1 MQPEKSKLA
10 SSNDE
15 ELRKLSVELRMLE
28 QTAETLQSRL
38 SMINAVA
45 TDLTYA
51 NMALE
56 NLDKE
61 KENAELLV
69 PIGGTSYIRAK
80 LDNPDKIV
88 VGLGAGVSAEK
99 TRQEAKEIVKKRLED
114 LRKNQQAVQQQFVQ
128 IAERIN
134 LDRERFETMAAAMR
148 EGKTS
153 QNV

>member
-1 MQPEKSKLA
+1 MQQEKSKLA

-80 LDNPDKIV
+80 LDNPDKII

-99 TRQEAKEIVKKRLED
+99 TRQEAKEIIKKRLED

-128 IAERIN
+128 VAERIN

-153 QNV
+153 ENV

>member
-1 MQPEKSKLA
+1 MA

-38 SMINAVA
+38 SMLNAVA

-56 NLDKE
+56 NLDTE
-61 KENAELLV
+61 KESAELLV
-69 PIGGTSYIRAK
+69 PIGGASYIRAR
-80 LDNPDKIV
+80 LDDPDKIV

-99 TRQEAKEIVKKRLED
+99 TRQEAKEIVKKRLDD

-134 LDRERFETMAAAMR
+134 LDRERFETMVAAMR
-148 EGKTS
+148 KGKTS

>member
-1 MQPEKSKLA
+1 LA
-10 SSNDE
+10 NNSEDG
-15 ELRKLSVELRMLE
+15 LRKLSVELRMLE
-28 QTAETLQSRL
+28 QTAEALQSRL

-80 LDNPDKIV
+80 LDNPDRII

-99 TRQEAKEIVKKRLED
+99 TRQEAKEIIKKRLED
-114 LRKNQQAVQQQFVQ
+114 LGKNQQATQQQFVQ

-134 LDRERFETMAAAMR
+134 LDRERFEKMAAAMR

-153 QNV
+153 

>member
-15 ELRKLSVELRMLE
+15 ELRKLSIELRMLE

-51 NMALE
+51 NVALE
-56 NLDKE
+56 NLDRE

-69 PIGGTSYIRAK
+69 PIGGTSYIRTK
-80 LDNPDKIV
+80 LDNPDRII

-114 LRKNQQAVQQQFVQ
+114 IRKNQQAVQQQFVQ
-128 IAERIN
+128 VVERIN
-134 LDRERFETMAAAMR
+134 SDRERFETMAAAMR

>member
-1 MQPEKSKLA
+1 MANNSE
-10 SSNDE
+10 DG
-15 ELRKLSVELRMLE
+15 LRKLSVELRMLE
-28 QTAETLQSRL
+28 QTAEALQSRL

-80 LDNPDKIV
+80 LDNPDRII

-99 TRQEAKEIVKKRLED
+99 TRQEAKEIIKKRLED
-114 LRKNQQAVQQQFVQ
+114 LGKNQQATQQQFVQ

>member
-1 MQPEKSKLA
+1 MA
-10 SSNDE
+10 SNSED
-15 ELRKLSVELRMLE
+15 ELRKLSVELRILE
-28 QTAETLQSRL
+28 QTAEALQSRL
-38 SMINAVA
+38 NMINAVA
-45 TDLTYA
+45 TDLAYA

-56 NLDKE
+56 NLDEE

-99 TRQEAKEIVKKRLED
+99 TRQEAKEIIKKRLEE
-114 LRKNQQAVQQQFVQ
+114 LGKNQQAAQQQFIQ

-134 LDRERFETMAAAMR
+134 LDRERYETMVAAMR
-148 EGKTS
+148 EGKKS

>member
-1 MQPEKSKLA
+1 MA

-56 NLDKE
+56 NLDIE

-80 LDNPDKIV
+80 LDNPDKII

-99 TRQEAKEIVKKRLED
+99 TRQEAKEIIKKRLED
-114 LRKNQQAVQQQFVQ
+114 LGKNQQAVQQQFVQ
-128 IAERIN
+128 VADRIN
-134 LDRERFETMAAAMR
+134 MDRERFETMAAAMR

-153 QNV
+153 QDV